1 MKIPATTSPN
11 KRFWATCTE
20 KGFQFCKFMVQ
31 FLYCVSVPK
40 CRSWGCRMSTK
51 RPKPELSAH
60 FIRGKWILKAADTAK
75 YNARLKEI
83 DLPDDYAVYGYEPSK
98 GGIPAAY
105 WVCKQSVGKCPECHT
120 RYLENAIASV
130 SESKLTHYCRVEI
143 PHKGRKPTY
152 EIHPATL
159 YLRRIRWLCY
169 NCYSKQKTYNARMQ
183 DDSKLVD
190 KEDKK
195 LTLQVKEHLG
205 QQAMHMEI
213 NTLAEIFDISPHTVD
228 KCFDKAVDKYDKER
242 DWDNIST
249 LGLYTITL
257 NVQGQQADCCLC
269 ANMDTEKLIEFFP
282 YEDTKAAEAFLSK
295 LKNKQNIQRVFTSI
309 DSAAFD
315 FAKTNFPIETI
326 MVDRLDVRKRLL
338 NGLETVKKSNDDSKN
353 YPLLRR
359 NWTLLDNDDEAIPTN
374 SKDYILL
381 KKVLDAFP
389 RIGVAYWLKE
399 AGMDIYRKLA
409 GQCKL
414 VNDWILSDKHNILP
428 YEQLQQCMTQAKE
441 PVVRFAE
448 QYNGVDRSRY
458 EKAILAAEKPLM
470 SCAKSNKKSKSARWS
485 RAASFKKIRARVLYG
500 AAMMANYFAAQEPN
514 EKSHEEYAIHKEMYF
529 TTVDRITTA
538 KINTPAVETDVA
550 LEIYLHNFGIPLS
563 IYPNLLGYG
572 LEEYSH
578 VLLDLKPLK
587 KDRQYLS
594 REEQTEETMSDKI
607 AFDAL
612 WDESPIDVTPEV
624 NFIWS
629 IANKLRGSY
638 MPDKYGDVIIP
649 MTILRRLECALEPHK
664 EAVLA
669 KFAENPNYPPK
680 AMYRISGYQFYNTSP
695 YTLKELCNEP
705 DNIKSNFKVY
715 IQGFSAEVQEI
726 FNGLEMFSHID
737 KMDKDGCLFS
747 VVQAFADLDLDPK
760 TYDSIKMGYIFEHLI
775 GKFYQNVDAGQ
786 FYTGRDII
794 KCLVA
799 VLISEGC
806 DDIFDDGKVVT
817 VCDQACGTGGMLSTA
832 YSFIK
837 HYNPSADVRL
847 FGQEFMPQSYAVG
860 LAEMMIKGQ
869 NIENFRNADTF
880 KEDCFPNIKMRFVLE
895 NPPFGTPWA
904 GKDAKAG
911 QEDAVRNEF
920 KRGKNGRW
928 GAGLPSGG
936 DSQLIFMQSAID
948 KMDDKV
954 GRAAIIENGS
964 PLFTGGT
971 ASGESQIRRW
981 ILEQDLLEAII
992 ALPTDLFYN
1001 TGIATYV
1008 WILSK
1013 NKRPERKGYV
1023 QLIDATSIF
1032 HKLRKAAGNKRNEL
1046 LPEDRSKIV
1055 KLYTAFEENEY
1066 CKIFKNEE
1074 FMYREYTVMQPL
1086 QRSYAITEERVDQ
1099 MLADG
1104 TLNSVYDPAKVDELE
1119 EQGAQISVKD
1129 KMKLDKLHEQKPVYE
1144 AIISALQVAASDE
1157 IYLSPEEFMP
1167 VLRKA
1172 LAKVTDDKKLLDKI
1186 ADGLSVMDKSA
1197 EIQQDKHGAIL
1208 YDKDS
1213 KDTELVP
1220 YEEFIDD
1227 YMAREVLPHVPDAK
1241 AFWEEKA
1248 DAKKP
1253 VIKTGAEIPFTQ
1265 YFYKYEQPV
1274 PSEELAKQFTELE
1287 QSVSQR
1293 IAKLFG

>member
-1 MKIPATTSPN
+1 
-11 KRFWATCTE
+11 
-20 KGFQFCKFMVQ
+20 
-31 FLYCVSVPK
+31 
-40 CRSWGCRMSTK
+40 MSTK

-120 RYLENAIASV
+120 RYQENAIASV

-257 NVQGQQADCCLC
+257 NVQGQQADCYLC
-269 ANMDTEKLIEFFP
+269 ANVDTEKLIEFFP

-649 MTILRRLECALEPHK
+649 MTILRRLECALEPTK
-664 EAVLA
+664 KAVTDMFA
-669 KFAENPNYPPK
+669 KNPNYPPK

-715 IQGFSAEVQEI
+715 IEGFSAEVQEI

-920 KRGKNGRW
+920 KHGKDGRW

-1032 HKLRKAAGNKRNEL
+1032 HKLRKAAGNKKNEL
-1046 LPEDRSKIV
+1046 LPEDRDRIV

-1086 QRSYAITEERVDQ
+1086 QRSYAITEERIQ
-1099 MLADG
+1099 QILADG
-1104 TLNSVYDPAKVDELE
+1104 TLSSVYDPAKVDELE
-1119 EQGAQISVKD
+1119 EQGSQISVKD
-1129 KMKLDKLHEQKPVYE
+1129 KMKLDKLYEQKPVYE
-1144 AIISALQVAASDE
+1144 AIISDLQDAASHE
-1157 IYLSPEEFMP
+1157 VYLSPEAFMP

-1186 ADGLSVMDKSA
+1186 ADGLSVMDKNA
-1197 EIQQDKHGAIL
+1197 EIQRDKHGEIL

-1213 KDTELVP
+1213 KDTERVS
-1220 YEEFIDD
+1220 YEESIDD

-1241 AFWEEKA
+1241 AFWEEKV

-1274 PSEELAKQFTELE
+1274 PSEELAKQFVELE

>member
-1 MKIPATTSPN
+1 
-11 KRFWATCTE
+11 
-20 KGFQFCKFMVQ
+20 
-31 FLYCVSVPK
+31 
-40 CRSWGCRMSTK
+40 MSTNWSYT
-51 RPKPELSAH
+51 ETSAH
-60 FIRGKWILKAADTAK
+60 FIRGKWILKAADTDK

-105 WVCKQSVGKCPECHT
+105 WVCKQGVGQCPECHKP
-120 RYLENAIASV
+120 YLEDAIASV

-143 PHKGRKPTY
+143 PHEGRKPTY

-169 NCYSKQKTYNARMQ
+169 NCYSEQKTYNARMQ

-228 KCFDKAVDKYDKER
+228 KCFDKAVDEYDKER

-269 ANMDTEKLIEFFP
+269 ANVDTEKLIEFFL
-282 YEDTKAAEAFLSK
+282 YEDTKAAKAFLSK

-309 DSAAFD
+309 DSAAFN

-338 NGLETVKKSNDDSKN
+338 NGLETVKKGNDDSKN

-389 RIGVAYWLKE
+389 RIGVAYGLKE
-399 AGMDIYRKLA
+399 AGMDIYRKTT

-414 VNDWILSDKHNILP
+414 VNDWISSDKYNILR
-428 YEQLQQCMTQAKE
+428 YEQLEQYMIQAQE
-441 PVVRFAE
+441 PVVRFAV
-448 QYNGVDRSRY
+448 QYNGVDRGRY

-470 SCAKSNKKSKSARWS
+470 DCVKSNEKSKSARWS

-538 KINTPAVETDVA
+538 KISTPAVKTDVVP
-550 LEIYLHNFGIPLS
+550 EIYLHNFGIPLS

-594 REEQTEETMSDKI
+594 REEQTEETMSNKI

-649 MTILRRLECALEPHK
+649 MTILRRLECALEPTK
-664 EAVLA
+664 KAVTDMFA
-669 KFAENPNYPPK
+669 KNPNYPPK

-860 LAEMMIKGQ
+860 LAEMMIKDQ
-869 NIENFRNADTF
+869 NTENFRNADTF

-1032 HKLRKAAGNKRNEL
+1032 HKLRKAAGNKKNEL
-1046 LPEDRSKIV
+1046 LPEDRDRIV
-1055 KLYTAFEENEY
+1055 KLYTAFEANEY

-1086 QRSYAITEERVDQ
+1086 QRSHAITEERIDQ

-1129 KMKLDKLHEQKPVYE
+1129 KMKLDKLYEQKPVYE
-1144 AIISALQVAASDE
+1144 AVISALQDAVSDE
-1157 IYLSPEEFMP
+1157 VYLSPEVFMP

-1186 ADGLSVMDKSA
+1186 ADGLSVMDKNA
-1197 EIQQDKHGAIL
+1197 EIQRDKHGAIL

-1213 KDTELVP
+1213 KDTERVP
-1220 YEEFIDD
+1220 YEESIDD

-1241 AFWEEKA
+1241 AFWEEKV

>member
-1 MKIPATTSPN
+1 
-11 KRFWATCTE
+11 
-20 KGFQFCKFMVQ
+20 
-31 FLYCVSVPK
+31 
-40 CRSWGCRMSTK
+40 MSTK

-60 FIRGKWILKAADTAK
+60 FIRDKRLLKAADTAK

-83 DLPDDYAVYGYEPSK
+83 DLPDDYAIYGYEPSSGRK
-98 GGIPAAY
+98 PAAY
-105 WVCKQSVGKCPECHT
+105 WVCKQSVGECPECGT
-120 RYLENAIASV
+120 PYLEDAIASV
-130 SESKLTHYCRVEI
+130 SESKLTHYCRVAV
-143 PHKGRKPTY
+143 PHEGEKPTY
-152 EIHPATL
+152 DIHPATL

-269 ANMDTEKLIEFFP
+269 ANVDTEKLIEFFP
-282 YEDTKAAEAFLSK
+282 YEDTKAAKAFLSK

-309 DSAAFD
+309 DSAAFN

-338 NGLETVKKSNDDSKN
+338 NGLETVKKGNDDSKN

-389 RIGVAYWLKE
+389 RIGVAYGLKE
-399 AGMDIYRKLA
+399 AGMDIYRKTT

-414 VNDWILSDKHNILP
+414 VNDWISSDKYNILR
-428 YEQLQQCMTQAKE
+428 YEQLEQYMIQAQE
-441 PVVRFAE
+441 PVVRFAV
-448 QYNGVDRSRY
+448 QYNGVDRGRY

-470 SCAKSNKKSKSARWS
+470 DCVKSNEKSKSARWS

-538 KINTPAVETDVA
+538 KISTPAVKTDVVP
-550 LEIYLHNFGIPLS
+550 EIYLHNFGIPLS

-594 REEQTEETMSDKI
+594 REEQTEETMSNKI

-649 MTILRRLECALEPHK
+649 MTILRRLECALEPTK
-664 EAVLA
+664 KAVTDMFT
-669 KFAENPNYPPK
+669 KNPNYPPK

-880 KEDCFPNIKMRFVLE
+880 KEDCFSNIKMRFVLE

-1023 QLIDATSIF
+1023 QLIDVTSIF
-1032 HKLRKAAGNKRNEL
+1032 HKLRKAAGNKKNEL

-1066 CKIFKNEE
+1066 CKIFKNED

-1086 QRSYAITEERVDQ
+1086 QRSYAITEERIQ
-1099 MLADG
+1099 QILADG
-1104 TLNSVYDPAKVDELE
+1104 TLSSVYDPAKVDELE
-1119 EQGAQISVKD
+1119 EQGSQISVKD
-1129 KMKLDKLHEQKPVYE
+1129 KMKLDKLYEQKPVYE
-1144 AIISALQVAASDE
+1144 AIISDLQDAASDE
-1157 IYLSPEEFMP
+1157 VYLSPEAFMP

-1186 ADGLSVMDKSA
+1186 ADGLSVMDKNA
-1197 EIQQDKHGAIL
+1197 EIQRDKHGEIL

-1213 KDTELVP
+1213 KDTERVS
-1220 YEEFIDD
+1220 YEESIDD

-1274 PSEELAKQFTELE
+1274 PSEELAKQFMELE

>member
-1 MKIPATTSPN
+1 
-11 KRFWATCTE
+11 
-20 KGFQFCKFMVQ
+20 
-31 FLYCVSVPK
+31 
-40 CRSWGCRMSTK
+40 MSTNWSYTE
-51 RPKPELSAH
+51 PSAH

-105 WVCKQSVGKCPECHT
+105 WVCKQGVGQCPECHKP
-120 RYLENAIASV
+120 YLEDAIASV

-143 PHKGRKPTY
+143 PHEGRKPTY

-169 NCYSKQKTYNARMQ
+169 NCYSEQKTYNARMQ

-228 KCFDKAVDKYDKER
+228 KCFDKAVDEYDKER

-269 ANMDTEKLIEFFP
+269 ANVDTEKLIEFFP
-282 YEDTKAAEAFLSK
+282 YEDTKAAKAFLSK

-309 DSAAFD
+309 DSAAFN

-338 NGLETVKKSNDDSKN
+338 NGLETVKKGNDDSKN

-389 RIGVAYWLKE
+389 RIGVAYGLKE
-399 AGMDIYRKLA
+399 AGMDIYRKTT

-414 VNDWILSDKHNILP
+414 VNDWISSDKYNILR
-428 YEQLQQCMTQAKE
+428 YEQLEQYMIQAQE
-441 PVVRFAE
+441 PVVRFAV
-448 QYNGVDRSRY
+448 QYNGVDRGRY

-470 SCAKSNKKSKSARWS
+470 DCVKSNEKSKSARWS

-514 EKSHEEYAIHKEMYF
+514 EKSHEEYAIHKGMYF

-538 KINTPAVETDVA
+538 KINTPALKTDAVP
-550 LEIYLHNFGIPLS
+550 EIYLHNFGIPLS

-594 REEQTEETMSDKI
+594 REEQTEETMSNKI

-806 DDIFDDGKVVT
+806 DDIFDDGKIVT

-920 KRGKNGRW
+920 KRGKDGRW

-1013 NKRPERKGYV
+1013 NKCPERKGYV

-1032 HKLRKAAGNKRNEL
+1032 HKLRKAAGNKKNEL
-1046 LPEDRSKIV
+1046 LPEDRDRIV

-1086 QRSYAITEERVDQ
+1086 QRSYAITEERIQ
-1099 MLADG
+1099 QILADG
-1104 TLNSVYDPAKVDELE
+1104 TLSSVYDPAKVDELE
-1119 EQGAQISVKD
+1119 EQGSQISVKD
-1129 KMKLDKLHEQKPVYE
+1129 KMKLDKLYEQKPVYE
-1144 AIISALQVAASDE
+1144 AIISDLQDAASHE
-1157 IYLSPEEFMP
+1157 VYLSPEAFMP

-1186 ADGLSVMDKSA
+1186 ADGLSVMDKNA
-1197 EIQQDKHGAIL
+1197 EIQRDKHGEIL

-1213 KDTELVP
+1213 KDTERVS
-1220 YEEFIDD
+1220 YEESIDD

-1241 AFWEEKA
+1241 AFWEEKV

-1274 PSEELAKQFTELE
+1274 PSEELAKQFVELE

>member
-1 MKIPATTSPN
+1 MN
-11 KRFWATCTE
+11 
-20 KGFQFCKFMVQ
+20 
-31 FLYCVSVPK
+31 
-40 CRSWGCRMSTK
+40 
-51 RPKPELSAH
+51 
-60 FIRGKWILKAADTAK
+60 
-75 YNARLKEI
+75 
-83 DLPDDYAVYGYEPSK
+83 
-98 GGIPAAY
+98 
-105 WVCKQSVGKCPECHT
+105 
-120 RYLENAIASV
+120 
-130 SESKLTHYCRVEI
+130 
-143 PHKGRKPTY
+143 
-152 EIHPATL
+152 
-159 YLRRIRWLCY
+159 
-169 NCYSKQKTYNARMQ
+169 
-183 DDSKLVD
+183 
-190 KEDKK
+190 
-195 LTLQVKEHLG
+195 
-205 QQAMHMEI
+205 
-213 NTLAEIFDISPHTVD
+213 
-228 KCFDKAVDKYDKER
+228 
-242 DWDNIST
+242 
-249 LGLYTITL
+249 
-257 NVQGQQADCCLC
+257 
-269 ANMDTEKLIEFFP
+269 
-282 YEDTKAAEAFLSK
+282 
-295 LKNKQNIQRVFTSI
+295 
-309 DSAAFD
+309 
-315 FAKTNFPIETI
+315 
-326 MVDRLDVRKRLL
+326 
-338 NGLETVKKSNDDSKN
+338 
-353 YPLLRR
+353 
-359 NWTLLDNDDEAIPTN
+359 
-374 SKDYILL
+374 
-381 KKVLDAFP
+381 
-389 RIGVAYWLKE
+389 
-399 AGMDIYRKLA
+399 
-409 GQCKL
+409 
-414 VNDWILSDKHNILP
+414 
-428 YEQLQQCMTQAKE
+428 
-441 PVVRFAE
+441 
-448 QYNGVDRSRY
+448 
-458 EKAILAAEKPLM
+458 
-470 SCAKSNKKSKSARWS
+470 CAKSNEKSKSARWS

-550 LEIYLHNFGIPLS
+550 PEIYLHNFGIPLS

-594 REEQTEETMSDKI
+594 REEQTEETMSNKI

-775 GKFYQNVDAGQ
+775 GKFYQNVDTGQ

-920 KRGKNGRW
+920 KRGKKGRW

-954 GRAAIIENGS
+954 GRAAIIENNS

-1032 HKLRKAAGNKRNEL
+1032 HKLRKAAGNKKNEL

-1074 FMYREYTVMQPL
+1074 FLYREYTVMQPL
-1086 QRSYAITEERVDQ
+1086 QRSYAITEERVEQ

-1129 KMKLDKLHEQKPVYE
+1129 KMKLDKLYEQKPVYE
-1144 AIISALQVAASDE
+1144 AIISALQDAVSDE
-1157 IYLSPEEFMP
+1157 IYLSPEAFMP

-1186 ADGLSVMDKSA
+1186 ADGLSVMDKNA
-1197 EIQQDKHGAIL
+1197 EIQRDKHGAIL

-1213 KDTELVP
+1213 KDTEFVP
-1220 YEEFIDD
+1220 YEESIDE

-1241 AFWEEKA
+1241 AFWEEKV